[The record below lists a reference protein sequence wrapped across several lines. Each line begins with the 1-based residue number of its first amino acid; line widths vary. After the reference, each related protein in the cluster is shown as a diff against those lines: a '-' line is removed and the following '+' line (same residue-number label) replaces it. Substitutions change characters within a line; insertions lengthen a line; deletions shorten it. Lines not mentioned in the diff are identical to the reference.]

1 MSIKHISRQSKNK
14 LFMNLIHT
22 NEMVFKKG
30 HKEANETD
38 PDSEHDDLDIDIE
51 DEDDIHS
58 I

>member
-1 MSIKHISRQSKNK
+1 MRIKHFQFTRMKW
-14 LFMNLIHT
+14 
-22 NEMVFKKG
+22 FKKG
-30 HKEANETD
+30 HKEANEAD